1 MTAELALAVEAT
13 RDRLLKAR
21 RCLDEFMDNTPQP
34 RFPELQA
41 AWERQL
47 VSLETE
53 LDEARR
59 AHIKA
64 LSDAKEARK

>member
-21 RCLDEFMDNTPQP
+21 RALDEFLDDTPQP
-34 RFPELQA
+34 RFPELLA

-47 VSLETE
+47 ISLETE

-59 AHIKA
+59 THVKA